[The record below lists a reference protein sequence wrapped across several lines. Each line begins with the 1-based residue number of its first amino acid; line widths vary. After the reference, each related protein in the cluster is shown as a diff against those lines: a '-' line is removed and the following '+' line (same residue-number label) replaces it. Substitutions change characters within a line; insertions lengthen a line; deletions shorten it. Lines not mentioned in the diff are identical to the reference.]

1 MAAIVVPFR
10 GAGGKQRL
18 GPLTDDEREALALA
32 MLGDV
37 LGACAKVGETVVV
50 TPDDEAARVADEYD
64 ARVIGDP
71 GRGQGAAVAAALCD
85 LAGPVLVVN
94 ADVPCVRPD
103 DLRRLSAATPVNGL
117 ALVAA
122 RDGTTNALGLSEPSL
137 FAPLY
142 GPGSAE
148 RFRAHG
154 ERLGVDVVPAE
165 IPNLADDVDS
175 IDDLRRLERRVGPRT
190 LSTSTR

>member
-32 MLGDV
+32 MLEDV
-37 LGACAKVGETVVV
+37 LAACCAAGDTLVV
-50 TPDDEAARVADEYD
+50 TSDDDGARVADAHG
-64 ARVIGDP
+64 ARFV
-71 GRGQGAAVAAALCD
+71 
-85 LAGPVLVVN
+85 GPALVVN
-94 ADVPCVRPD
+94 ADVPCVTPD
-103 DLRRLSAATPVNGL
+103 DLDRLAVATPAGGF
-117 ALVAA
+117 ALVPA

-148 RFRAHG
+148 RFRLHG
-154 ERLGVDVVPAE
+154 ERLGVDVVTAE
-165 IPNLADDVDS
+165 IANLVDDVDS

-190 LSTSTR
+190 RLAEAR

>member
-32 MLGDV
+32 MLEDV
-37 LGACAKVGETVVV
+37 LAACVSVGETVVV
-50 TPDDEAARVADEYD
+50 TSDEDGARVADEHD
-64 ARVIGDP
+64 ARVVDDP
-71 GRGQGAAVAAALCD
+71 GKGQGAAVAAALRD
-85 LAGPVLVVN
+85 VAGPALVVN
-94 ADVPCVRPD
+94 ADVPCVEPADLLRLVDSTPD
-103 DLRRLSAATPVNGL
+103 NGF

-122 RDGTTNALGLSEPSL
+122 SDGTTNALGLSEPSV

-148 RFRAHG
+148 RFRLHG
-154 ERLGVDVVPAE
+154 ERLGVEVVTAE

-190 LSTSTR
+190 RSARAR

>member
-18 GPLTDDEREALALA
+18 GPLTDDEREELALA
-32 MLGDV
+32 MLEDV
-37 LGACAKVGETVVV
+37 LAACVSVGDTVVV
-50 TPDDEAARVADEYD
+50 TSDEDGARVTDEHD
-64 ARVIGDP
+64 ARVVDDP
-71 GRGQGAAVAAALCD
+71 EKGQGAAVAAALRD
-85 LAGPVLVVN
+85 VVGPALVVN
-94 ADVPCVRPD
+94 ADVPCVEPA
-103 DLRRLSAATPVNGL
+103 DLLRLLDSTPANGF

-122 RDGTTNALGLSEPSL
+122 SDGTTNALGLSEPSV

-148 RFRAHG
+148 RFRLHG
-154 ERLGVDVVPAE
+154 ERLGVEVVTAE
-165 IPNLADDVDS
+165 IPNLTDDVDS

-190 LSTSTR
+190 RSARAR

>member
-18 GPLTDDEREALALA
+18 GPLRDDEREELALA
-32 MLGDV
+32 MLEDV
-37 LGACAKVGETVVV
+37 LAACVSVGETVVV
-50 TPDDEAARVADEYD
+50 TSDEDGARVADEHD
-64 ARVIGDP
+64 ARVVDDP
-71 GRGQGAAVAAALCD
+71 EKGQGAAVAAALRD
-85 LAGPVLVVN
+85 VVGPALVVN
-94 ADVPCVRPD
+94 ADVPCVEPADLLRLVDSTPD
-103 DLRRLSAATPVNGL
+103 NGL

-148 RFRAHG
+148 RFRLHG
-154 ERLGVDVVPAE
+154 ERLGLDVVTAE

-190 LSTSTR
+190 RSARAR

>member
-32 MLGDV
+32 MLEDV
-37 LGACAKVGETVVV
+37 LAACRAVGDTAVV
-50 TPDDEAARVADEYD
+50 TSDDDGARLADECGARVVD
-64 ARVIGDP
+64 DP
-71 GRGQGAAVAAALCD
+71 GKGQGAAVAAALRD
-85 LAGPVLVVN
+85 LDGQALVVN
-94 ADVPCVRPD
+94 ADVPCVTPENL
-103 DLRRLSAATPVNGL
+103 LRLAAATPANGF
-117 ALVAA
+117 ALVPA
-122 RDGTTNALGLSEPSL
+122 RDGTTNSLGFSEPSL

-148 RFRAHG
+148 RFRLHG
-154 ERLGVDVVPAE
+154 ERLGVDVVTAE
-165 IPNLADDVDS
+165 IPNLIDDVDS

-190 LSTSTR
+190 RSAEAR

>member
-32 MLGDV
+32 MLEDV
-37 LGACAKVGETVVV
+37 LAACGSVGETVVV
-50 TPDDEAARVADEYD
+50 TPDEDAVRLADEHEARVVD
-64 ARVIGDP
+64 DP
-71 GRGQGAAVAAALCD
+71 GRGQGAAVAAALRD
-85 LAGPVLVVN
+85 VVGPVLVVN
-94 ADVPCVRPD
+94 ADVPCVVPR
-103 DLRRLSAATPVNGL
+103 DLEDLEAATPDHGL

-122 RDGTTNALGLSEPSL
+122 RDGTTNALGLSAPTL

-154 ERLGVDVVPAE
+154 QTLGVHVVAAE
-165 IPNLADDVDS
+165 ISNLAEDVDS
-175 IDDLRRLERRVGPRT
+175 IDDLRRLERRVGPHTLLTRT
-190 LSTSTR
+190 R

>member
-32 MLGDV
+32 MLEDV
-37 LGACAKVGETVVV
+37 LAACRPVCETVVV
-50 TPDDEAARVADEYD
+50 TADEDGARVADEHA
-64 ARVIGDP
+64 ARVVDDP
-71 GRGQGAAVAAALCD
+71 GGGQGAAVAAALRD
-85 LAGPVLVVN
+85 VVGHVLVVN
-94 ADVPCVRPD
+94 ADVPCVVPD
-103 DLRRLSAATPVNGL
+103 DLHRLAEATPDNGL

-122 RDGTTNALGLSEPSL
+122 RDGTTNALGLSASSL

-148 RFRAHG
+148 RFRLHG
-154 ERLGVDVVPAE
+154 ERLGVEVVAVE
-165 IPNLADDVDS
+165 VPNLADDVDS
-175 IDDLRRLERRVGPRT
+175 IDELRRLGRRVGSHT
-190 LSTSTR
+190 LSTSVR

>member
-18 GPLTDDEREALALA
+18 GPLTDDEREELALA
-32 MLGDV
+32 MLEDV
-37 LGACAKVGETVVV
+37 LAACVSVGDTVVV
-50 TPDDEAARVADEYD
+50 TSDEDGARVTDEHD
-64 ARVIGDP
+64 ARVVDDP
-71 GRGQGAAVAAALCD
+71 EKGQGAAVAAALRD
-85 LAGPVLVVN
+85 VVGPALVVN
-94 ADVPCVRPD
+94 ADVPCVEPA
-103 DLRRLSAATPVNGL
+103 DLLRLLDSTPANGF

-122 RDGTTNALGLSEPSL
+122 SDGTTNALGLSEPSV

-148 RFRAHG
+148 RFRLHG
-154 ERLGVDVVPAE
+154 KRLGVEVVTAE

-190 LSTSTR
+190 RSARAR

>member
-10 GAGGKQRL
+10 GAGGKRRL

-32 MLGDV
+32 MLDDV
-37 LGACAKVGETVVV
+37 LAACRSVGETVVV
-50 TPDDEAARVADEYD
+50 TRDDEAARLADEHD
-64 ARVIGDP
+64 ARVVDDP
-71 GRGQGAAVAAALCD
+71 GSGQGSAVAAALRGV
-85 LAGPVLVVN
+85 AGPVLVVN
-94 ADVPCVRPD
+94 ADVPCVLPD
-103 DLRRLSAATPVNGL
+103 DLRRLEAATPVRGF

-122 RDGTTNALGLSEPSL
+122 RDGTTNALGLSEPTL

-148 RFRAHG
+148 RFRLHG
-154 ERLGVDVVPAE
+154 VRLGVDIVRAE
-165 IPNLADDVDS
+165 IPNLEEDVDS

-190 LSTSTR
+190 LSAAVR

>member
-32 MLGDV
+32 MLEDV
-37 LGACAKVGETVVV
+37 LAACRKVGETVVV
-50 TPDDEAARVADEYD
+50 TADDDAARVADEHD
-64 ARVIGDP
+64 ARVVDDP
-71 GRGQGAAVAAALCD
+71 GEGQGAAVAAALRD
-85 LAGPVLVVN
+85 VIGPVLVVN

-122 RDGTTNALGLSEPSL
+122 RDGTTNALGLSASSL

-154 ERLGVDVVPAE
+154 ARLGVDVVPAD

-175 IDDLRRLERRVGPRT
+175 IDDLKRLEQRVGPST